1 MSKREDVLIIGGG
14 VIGVCTAYYLAERGW
29 PVTLVEKDGIGA
41 GCSYGNAGLIVP
53 SHAIPLA
60 APGAL
65 TQGLKWLLDPD
76 SPFYIKP
83 RFDLELFR
91 WLFGFRAACK
101 EEPMRRAIPVLLAL
115 GRASAELFQGLAAR
129 NDLEFGYEQKGWL
142 LLFNSQRG
150 FEKGIEEAHLLQ
162 EFGVISQVLDAA
174 GVRRMEPEV
183 MTSVIGGIYYPEDA
197 HLVPDRFVRELARL
211 AESRGACLKTA
222 TEVLG
227 FETSGR
233 QISAVVTT
241 RGNFRP
247 DQVVLATGASSPDV
261 ARELRLR
268 LPIQAAKGYSI
279 TVKAPPTRPHVPL
292 FLSESRVA
300 VTPMGETLRF
310 GGTLELAGPDLSI
323 NRRRVAA
330 ISQAAREYLNGMAE
344 LELIEIWRGLRS
356 VTPDGLP
363 IIGRSKSL
371 ENLIVASGHGTL
383 GISLGPITGK
393 LVSQIISG
401 EAPAIDLTPLR
412 VERFS

>member
-14 VIGVCTAYYLAERGW
+14 VIGVCTAYYLAERGC
-29 PVTLVEKDGIGA
+29 PVTLVEKDDIGA

-91 WLFGFRAACK
+91 WLFRFRAACK

-115 GRASAELFQGLAAR
+115 GRASAELFQGLAAS

-142 LLFNSQRG
+142 LLFNSRRG
-150 FEKGIEEAHLLQ
+150 FEQGIEEAHLLQ

-174 GVRRMEPEV
+174 GVRQMEPEV
-183 MTSVIGGIYYPEDA
+183 MPSVIGGIYYPEDA

-211 AESRGACLKTA
+211 AESRGVCLKPA

-233 QISAVVTT
+233 QISAVITT
-241 RGNFRP
+241 RGNFRT
-247 DQVVLATGASSPDV
+247 DQAVLATGAWSPDV

-323 NRRRVAA
+323 NRQRVAA
-330 ISQAAREYLNGMAE
+330 ISQAVREYLNGMAE

-412 VERFS
+412 AERFS